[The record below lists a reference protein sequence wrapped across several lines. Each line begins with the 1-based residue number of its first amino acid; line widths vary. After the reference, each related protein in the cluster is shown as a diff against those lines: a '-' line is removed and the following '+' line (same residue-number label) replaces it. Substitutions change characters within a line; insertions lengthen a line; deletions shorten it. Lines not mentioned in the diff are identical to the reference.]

1 MAYNSEQ
8 GGAVPTQHYCA
19 INRAV
24 QETLNPWNKK
34 GKKDN
39 ILWNS
44 YAWSMNYYTG
54 KTVGSQIAPS
64 YSSVTEK
71 LSDPPT

>member
-34 GKKDN
+34 GKKTTFSG
-39 ILWNS
+39 IL
-44 YAWSMNYYTG
+44 MPE
-54 KTVGSQIAPS
+54 V
-64 YSSVTEK
+64 
-71 LSDPPT
+71 